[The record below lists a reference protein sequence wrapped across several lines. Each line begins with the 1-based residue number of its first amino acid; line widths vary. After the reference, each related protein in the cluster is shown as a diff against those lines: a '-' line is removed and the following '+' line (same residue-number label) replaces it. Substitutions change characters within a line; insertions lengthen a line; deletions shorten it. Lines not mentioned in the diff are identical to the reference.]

1 MRRSL
6 LAAFVIIGTALLAAG
21 QTPVSPIDA
30 RLSTKAEDNHTSPPA
45 ANLPAPGPATS
56 DYVLGPGDKLS
67 IIVMDLQDD
76 PIFTDQTFRV
86 DISGDVSLPYAG
98 RVRAAGLTT
107 QQIEEEIVAN
117 LSKLIK
123 APQVVVNIAEYH
135 SQPVSVLGAVNT
147 AGEYQVLGQKKLL
160 AALSLAGGFTE
171 EVGNTVTIT
180 RELQWGRIPLPNAH
194 DDPTGQF
201 SIASVSVKNVLHATR
216 PEENIQVMPE
226 DVISVS
232 KAEIVYVV
240 GSVKQPG
247 GFPMGQDET
256 LSTLQVLSL
265 AQGTTSTAA
274 LDKAQIIR
282 LVPGSP
288 TRTQLAINLKQLL
301 QGRVADVPLQ
311 PGDILFVPNSK
322 LKTAGLRTVDAIV
335 NAATGAAI
343 YGSRL

>member
-1 MRRSL
+1 M
-6 LAAFVIIGTALLAAG
+6 
-21 QTPVSPIDA
+21 
-30 RLSTKAEDNHTSPPA
+30 
-45 ANLPAPGPATS
+45 
-56 DYVLGPGDKLS
+56 
-67 IIVMDLQDD
+67 
-76 PIFTDQTFRV
+76 
-86 DISGDVSLPYAG
+86 
-98 RVRAAGLTT
+98 
-107 QQIEEEIVAN
+107 
-117 LSKLIK
+117 
-123 APQVVVNIAEYH
+123 
-135 SQPVSVLGAVNT
+135 
-147 AGEYQVLGQKKLL
+147 
-160 AALSLAGGFTE
+160 AGGFTE

-301 QGRVADVPLQ
+301 HCL
-311 PGDILFVPNSK
+311 LY
-322 LKTAGLRTVDAIV
+322 T
-335 NAATGAAI
+335 
-343 YGSRL
+343 SRCV

>member
-1 MRRSL
+1 
-6 LAAFVIIGTALLAAG
+6 
-21 QTPVSPIDA
+21 
-30 RLSTKAEDNHTSPPA
+30 
-45 ANLPAPGPATS
+45 
-56 DYVLGPGDKLS
+56 
-67 IIVMDLQDD
+67 
-76 PIFTDQTFRV
+76 
-86 DISGDVSLPYAG
+86 
-98 RVRAAGLTT
+98 
-107 QQIEEEIVAN
+107 
-117 LSKLIK
+117 
-123 APQVVVNIAEYH
+123 
-135 SQPVSVLGAVNT
+135 
-147 AGEYQVLGQKKLL
+147 
-160 AALSLAGGFTE
+160 LAGGFTE

-194 DDPTGQF
+194 DDPNGQF
-201 SIASVSVKNVLHATR
+201 SIASVSVKNVLHAAR
-216 PEENIQVMPE
+216 PQENIQVMPE

-240 GSVKQPG
+240 GSVKLPG

-282 LVPGSP
+282 LAPGSP

-322 LKTAGLRTVDAIV
+322 LKAAGERTVQAIV
-335 NAATGAAI
+335 NAATGAVI